1 MTAQAIVHQ
10 LLPTIVAFVQKNL
23 LISSGVWPRR
33 PIRILLPVAFLAAV
47 THPQDIVGLKTHL
60 FGYLAA
66 QVSSQAM
73 DVLEVKT

>member
-1 MTAQAIVHQ
+1 
-10 LLPTIVAFVQKNL
+10 
-23 LISSGVWPRR
+23 
-33 PIRILLPVAFLAAV
+33 VAFLAAV